1 MKIVVGIVLALVVS
15 IPVLAQEAKP
25 AAEPAAEALAK
36 QLSNPV
42 ADLVSVPL
50 QFNFLEGV
58 GPYNDL
64 SFVMKVQPVV
74 PFHLTK
80 DWNLIGRMIL
90 PYINQPSLT
99 PGDSAATAAGTGDIV
114 ASAFF
119 SPVKVKDG
127 LVWGVGPVFNLPTT
141 TNPMLGSGQWGAGPT
156 FVILKMQGHMT
167 YGILA
172 NQLWGFADTGSY
184 PRTGL
189 NQMFLQ
195 PFFAYTT
202 PKAVTYTVQS
212 ETTAN
217 WTASSSQ
224 TWTVPINFLVGKVMK
239 IGPFPVQMMGGAG
252 YYVESPDATGATW
265 QLRAQFT
272 LILPNKS

>member
-1 MKIVVGIVLALVVS
+1 MKIVVGIVLALLVS
-15 IPVLAQEAKP
+15 LPVIAQDAKP
-25 AAEPAAEALAK
+25 ATEQAAEALAK

-50 QFNFLEGV
+50 QLNFLEGV

-99 PGDSAATAAGTGDIV
+99 PGDPTATAAGTGDIV

-141 TNPMLGSGQWGAGPT
+141 SNPMLGSGQWGAGPT

-167 YGILA
+167 YGMLA

-202 PKAVTYTVQS
+202 PKAVTYAINS

-217 WTASSSQ
+217 WAASGGDA
-224 TWTVPINFLVGKVMK
+224 WTIPINLMVNKVTK
-239 IGPFPVQMMGGAG
+239 LGPFPFQIGGG
-252 YYVESPDATGATW
+252 VGCYLDSPDATGATW

-272 LILPNKS
+272 LILP

>member
-1 MKIVVGIVLALVVS
+1 MKIVVGIALALLVS
-15 IPVLAQEAKP
+15 VSVMAQQTRPET
-25 AAEPAAEALAK
+25 EPNAEALAK
-36 QLSNPV
+36 QLSNPI
-42 ADLVSVPL
+42 ADLVSIPL
-50 QFNFLEGV
+50 QLNFLEGV

-64 SFVMKVQPVV
+64 SFVMKFQPVV

-80 DWNLIGRMIL
+80 DWNMVGRMIL

-99 PGDSAATAAGTGDIV
+99 PGDPTATAAGTGDIV
-114 ASAFF
+114 ASVFF
-119 SPVKVKDG
+119 SPVKPRNG
-127 LVWGVGPVFNLPTT
+127 LIWGVGPVFNLPTT
-141 TNPMLGSGQWGAGPT
+141 SNPMLGSGQWGAGPT
-156 FVILKMQGHMT
+156 FVILKMQGPMT
-167 YGILA
+167 YGVLA

-195 PFFAYTT
+195 PFFGYTT
-202 PKAVTYTVQS
+202 PKGVTYTVQS

-224 TWTVPINFLVGKVMK
+224 TWTVPINFLVGRVIKM
-239 IGPFPVQMMGGAG
+239 GPFPVQVTGGAG
-252 YYVESPDATGATW
+252 YFVESPDATGATW

-272 LILPNKS
+272 LILPYKS